1 MKISEVTEAVVS
13 QFLRLP
19 DEAEGLTV
27 SVMLAAAKQY
37 VLSYTGLT
45 AEHADELHDLTIALL
60 VLCADMYD
68 NRSMTVDNN
77 QVNTT
82 VRSILDMRS
91 VNLI

>member
-1 MKISEVTEAVVS
+1 MKISEVTDAVVS

-19 DEAEGLTV
+19 EETEGLTI

-37 VLSYTGLT
+37 VLSYTGKSME
-45 AEHADELHDLTIALL
+45 AADELEDLTIALL

-68 NRSMTVDNN
+68 NRSMTVDSAE
-77 QVNTT
+77 VNTT
-82 VRSILDMRS
+82 VRSILDMHS